1 MKEILNSYY
10 RFIKTTGKSRFDCE
24 ASTGDYEHFKTILT
38 NKIKFNIGG
47 LSLNL
52 GDVPECFNNN
62 RHRATQAIT
71 RGDNISKL
79 FLFDI
84 GNPTVFYGDAKD
96 TNDVLIMVV
105 ENNTLEVFISKGNKN
120 IQLDVCSE
128 FINGSLEEEI
138 QALKERAIKHEIK

>member
-1 MKEILNSYY
+1 MKDILTSYY
-10 RFIKTTGKSRFDCE
+10 RFLKTTGKSRFDCE
-24 ASTGDYEHFKTILT
+24 ASTGDYEHFNTILT

-96 TNDVLIMVV
+96 TNDVLIMIV
-105 ENNTLEVFISKGNKN
+105 ENNTLEIFISKGNKN

-138 QALKERAIKHEIK
+138 HALKQRAINHEIK